1 MLEHR
6 AMGKTRSFEAT
17 VTKDEK
23 RRILV
28 PIPFDPDEAWGA
40 KREHRV
46 GGTVNE
52 HRVRAV
58 IEPFG
63 DGYAFLL
70 GPAWRRDC
78 GVSAGDRVKVELTPE
93 GPQRGDLAPD
103 VAEALEREPEAGA
116 FFDSLAQFYRRGY
129 LRWVDA
135 TKRRPDV
142 RAQRIAEMVEL
153 LKAGHKQRPGT

>member
-1 MLEHR
+1 M
-6 AMGKTRSFEAT
+6 
-17 VTKDEK
+17 
-23 RRILV
+23 V
-28 PIPFDPDEAWGA
+28 PLPFDPDEAWGP

-46 GGTVNE
+46 AGTVDE

-58 IEPFG
+58 VESLG
-63 DGYAFLL
+63 DGHAIVL

-78 GVSAGDRVKVELTPE
+78 GVAVGDEVKVVLSPE

-103 VAEALEREPEAGA
+103 VAAALESEPEAGA
-116 FFDSLAQFYRRGY
+116 FFDSLAQFYRKAY

-142 RAQRIAEMVEL
+142 REDRIAEMVRL
-153 LKAGHKQRPGT
+153 LKAGKKQRPVN